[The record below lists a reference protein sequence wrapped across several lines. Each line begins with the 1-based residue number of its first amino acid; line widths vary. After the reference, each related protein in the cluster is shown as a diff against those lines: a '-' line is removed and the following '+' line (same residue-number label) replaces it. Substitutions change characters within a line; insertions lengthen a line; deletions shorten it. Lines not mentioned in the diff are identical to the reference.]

1 MEYNSENNSDASGIH
16 LEGNFLFSL
25 SLLLEIEI
33 FDRYG
38 ITFFYKWLKYC
49 IVQVFPALL

>member
-16 LEGNFLFSL
+16 LEDNFLFSL
-25 SLLLEIEI
+25 SLLLETEI

-38 ITFFYKWLKYC
+38 STFF
-49 IVQVFPALL
+49 

>member
-1 MEYNSENNSDASGIH
+1 MEYNSENNSDASRIH
-16 LEGNFLFSL
+16 LEDNFLFSL
-25 SLLLEIEI
+25 SLLLETEI

>member
-1 MEYNSENNSDASGIH
+1 MEYNSENNSD
-16 LEGNFLFSL
+16 
-25 SLLLEIEI
+25 SLLLETEI

>member
-25 SLLLEIEI
+25 SLLLETE
-33 FDRYG
+33 FLTD
-38 ITFFYKWLKYC
+38 TE
-49 IVQVFPALL
+49 LLFSISD